1 MLTVPPRTNSGAVLR
16 IKGRGF
22 TAKTG
27 ARGDQLVTLMIHLPT
42 DPAELERLSG
52 GLSDSSVRENM
63 DV

>member
-1 MLTVPPRTNSGAVLR
+1 LR

-27 ARGDQLVTLMIHLPT
+27 ARGDQLVTLMIHLPN

-52 GLSDSSVRENM
+52 VLSDSSVRENM
-63 DV
+63 GV